1 MKKQGGMEMG
11 TVIIFGLVCLL
22 AVVAAISSLK
32 NKNILG
38 LLLSVSAAAVF
49 GFFTIMTILKDGFPN
64 AN

>member
-1 MKKQGGMEMG
+1 MG